1 MIMNSD
7 FNFMDEDLDADVDL
21 TALIDVIF
29 MLLIFFVVASTFIKP
44 AMEVQLPET
53 KSAQSSG
60 GGTGELCI
68 VTITADGDVFF
79 DDEPVAFEEI
89 AQFIKQHKES
99 RLDLY
104 IDEAAP
110 FLPVLRIM
118 DEAKVQ
124 DHADLIITTQKTKS

>member
-1 MIMNSD
+1 MNSD
-7 FNFMDEDLDADVDL
+7 PDFMGEDLEADLDL

-53 KSAQSSG
+53 KSAKSTGQGSG
-60 GGTGELCI
+60 DLCI
-68 VTITADGDVFF
+68 VTITAAGNIFF
-79 DDEPVAFEEI
+79 GDEPVAL
-89 AQFIKQHKES
+89 ADVGRFIEKNKDT

-104 IDEAAP
+104 VDESAP

-124 DHADLIITTQKTKS
+124 EHADLIITTKKSAH